1 MIVGVCT
8 LITMIVSVN
17 SSLETLKL
25 ELLRTKRYKSD
36 LSIIFFDINSF
47 KIINDTL
54 GHLLGDEVLVKISN
68 IIENALKYS
77 SKDIF
82 IKIAKDSISITDF
95 GIGISKEDL
104 EQIDK
109 KFYRAS
115 SNDWNNSL
123 GLGLFIVKSIL
134 KLHNFELE
142 IISNVNRGS
151 TFRIHY

>member
-1 MIVGVCT
+1 MVENCVSDLKIKYKNREIHVEKSDVFIEADET
-8 LITMIVSVN
+8 LI
-17 SSLETLKL
+17 
-25 ELLRTKRYKSD
+25 
-36 LSIIFFDINSF
+36 SIA
-47 KIINDTL
+47 
-54 GHLLGDEVLVKISN
+54 ISN

-82 IKIAKDSISITDF
+82 IKITKDSISITDF

-115 SNDWNNSL
+115 SNEWNNSL